1 MEEVPSIKRK
11 DRLIMNH
18 DSQVAVFIDYDNIE
32 ISAAD
37 KLGKD
42 TEVEWSRILEAAVQ
56 VGRVV
61 TRRAYADWSSYGGDA
76 QRELLGLGIELVHVS
91 SKRGKNAADIRIVID
106 ALEMLLSEPTNIT
119 HVLLVSGDGD
129 FTELVHRLR
138 SKGLFVIGLGI
149 SGTSAEYL
157 VNACDEFIF
166 YDRLVGVT
174 QPARPTSGKQKTVSD
189 DVTPSFDISESRL
202 LLRRVLQA
210 REGDWMMAS
219 ELKSAMLRLDPS
231 FSERNYG
238 FSSFKDFLTA
248 QKDMAKTRSTNN
260 QLEVQLMEVKATSST
275 SAPEAKLDEY
285 VNILAQ
291 HKVRMT
297 PNEYRPTIVFKFFEL
312 CKTHPE
318 YTLTQL
324 KEQVHVHFEESAPH
338 VKWQYVHE
346 TAHQLFHTYCFDFD
360 QSDEV
365 SSSEGKLW
373 DKKVK
378 LAEGTNKRSDMLDR
392 CDKGLLQKLS
402 KNVGS
407 LEKIDREVAAR
418 LLYGSFRG
426 QKMLEHVNDLI
437 EGLKKEKAA

>member
-1 MEEVPSIKRK
+1 
-11 DRLIMNH
+11 MNS
-18 DSQVAVFIDYDNIE
+18 DSQVAVFIDYDNIV
-32 ISAAD
+32 ISATD

-42 TEVEWSRILEAAVQ
+42 TEVEWARILEAAVQ

-61 TRRAYADWSSYGGDA
+61 TRRAYADWSAYGGDA

-106 ALEMLLSEPTNIT
+106 ALEMLFSERNNIT

-138 SKGLFVIGLGI
+138 TRGLFVIGMGV

-166 YDRLVGVT
+166 YDRLAGFT
-174 QPARPTSGKQKTVSD
+174 PQPPRAPGSKQKVPREEE
-189 DVTPSFDISESRL
+189 VAAPSFDISEARQ

-210 REGDWMMAS
+210 RETEWMLAA
-219 ELKSAMLRLDPS
+219 ELKSAMLRLDPA
-231 FSERNYG
+231 FNERNYG
-238 FSSFKDFLTA
+238 FSSFKEFLNA
-248 QKDMAKTRSTNN
+248 QKDMVNMRTSNN
-260 QLEVQLMEVKATSST
+260 QLEVQLRDEPQVNGVSAA
-275 SAPEAKLDEY
+275 APEALLDQY

-291 HKVRMT
+291 NKVRMT
-297 PNEYRPTIVFKFFEL
+297 PNEYRPVIVFKFFEL

-324 KEQVHVHFEESAPH
+324 KEQVHAHFEETAPH

-346 TAHQLFHTYCFDFD
+346 TAHQLFHTYCFDFGD
-360 QSDEV
+360 GANAAQDV
-365 SSSEGKLW
+365 RLW
-373 DKKVK
+373 DRPVK
-378 LAEGTNKRSDMLDR
+378 LAEGINKRSDMLDK
-392 CDKGLLQKLS
+392 CDKGLLQKLA
-402 KNVGS
+402 KNLGS
-407 LEKIDREVAAR
+407 LDKIDREVAAR

-426 QKMLEHVNDLI
+426 QKMLDHVNDLI
-437 EGLKKEKAA
+437 VALKKEKEKAG

>member
-1 MEEVPSIKRK
+1 
-11 DRLIMNH
+11 MNH

-32 ISAAD
+32 ISTTE

-42 TEVEWSRILEAAVQ
+42 AEVEWSRILEAAVQ

-61 TRRAYADWSSYGGDA
+61 TRRAYADWGAYGGDS
-76 QRELLGLGIELVHVS
+76 QRELLGLGIELVQVS

-106 ALEMLLSEPTNIT
+106 ALEMLFSERNNIT
-119 HVLLVSGDGD
+119 HVVLVSGDGD

-138 SKGLFVIGLGI
+138 SRGLFVIGLGV

-166 YDRLVGVT
+166 YDRLVGMV
-174 QPARPTSGKQKTVSD
+174 QPQRPQSGGKQRQREEEVA
-189 DVTPSFDISESRL
+189 VPSFDISEARQ

-210 REGDWMMAS
+210 REGDWMFAA

-248 QKDMAKTRSTNN
+248 QKDLTEIRSDNN
-260 QLEVQLMEVKATSST
+260 QLEVQLLEEQADNGSAGAP
-275 SAPEAKLDEY
+275 APEAMLDSY
-285 VNILAQ
+285 VKILSQ
-291 HKVRMT
+291 NKVRMT
-297 PNEYRPTIVFKFFEL
+297 PNEYRPVIVFKFFEL

-318 YTLTQL
+318 FTLTQL
-324 KEQVHVHFEESAPH
+324 KEQVHAHFEETAPH

-346 TAHQLFHTYCFDFD
+346 TAHQLFHTYCFDFGD
-360 QSDEV
+360 SASTQDV
-365 SSSEGKLW
+365 RLW
-373 DKKVK
+373 DRSVK
-378 LAEGTNKRSDMLDR
+378 LAEGISKRSDMLDK
-392 CDKGLLQKLS
+392 CDKGLLQKLA
-402 KNVGS
+402 KTLGS

-426 QKMLEHVNDLI
+426 QKMLDHVNELI
-437 EGLKKEKAA
+437 VGLKKEKPA

>member
-1 MEEVPSIKRK
+1 
-11 DRLIMNH
+11 MNN

-32 ISAAD
+32 ISTAE

-42 TEVEWSRILEAAVQ
+42 AEVEWGRILEAAVQ

-61 TRRAYADWSSYGGDA
+61 VRRAYADWGAYGGDA
-76 QRELLGLGIELVHVS
+76 QRELLGLGIELVQVS

-106 ALEMLLSEPTNIT
+106 ALEMLFSERNNIT
-119 HVLLVSGDGD
+119 HVMLVSGDGD

-138 SKGLFVIGLGI
+138 TRGLFVIGLGV

-166 YDRLVGVT
+166 YDRLVGIT
-174 QPARPTSGKQKTVSD
+174 PQSQRQPSNKQKTVREEE
-189 DVTPSFDISESRL
+189 VVAPSFDISEARQ

-210 REGDWMMAS
+210 REAEWMLAA
-219 ELKSAMLRLDPS
+219 ELKSAMLRLDPA
-231 FSERNYG
+231 FNERNYG

-248 QKDMAKTRSTNN
+248 QKDMTIIRTNNN
-260 QLEVQLMEVKATSST
+260 QLEVQLREETQINGSST
-275 SAPEAKLDEY
+275 AAPEALLDQY

-291 HKVRMT
+291 NKVRMT
-297 PNEYRPTIVFKFFEL
+297 PNEYRPVIVFKFFEL

-324 KEQVHVHFEESAPH
+324 KEQVHAHFEETAPH

-346 TAHQLFHTYCFDFD
+346 TAHQLFHTYCFDFGD
-360 QSDEV
+360 GANVAQDV
-365 SSSEGKLW
+365 RLW
-373 DKKVK
+373 DRPVK
-378 LAEGTNKRSDMLDR
+378 LAEGINKRSDMLDK
-392 CDKGLLQKLS
+392 CDKGLLQKLA
-402 KNVGS
+402 KNLGS
-407 LEKIDREVAAR
+407 LDKIDREVAAR

-426 QKMLEHVNDLI
+426 QKMLDHVNDLI
-437 EGLKKEKAA
+437 VALKKEKEKTG